1 MGAPRSHFVPKIFSF
16 GFDQAGFATILR
28 AGSAFS
34 SISTSASFS
43 TALASDFLSRCAYRM
58 VTRRTEADIE
68 EFFEDVRMIAES
80 RDYEDPGDRQ
90 ERGEN

>member
-1 MGAPRSHFVPKIFSF
+1 
-16 GFDQAGFATILR
+16 
-28 AGSAFS
+28 
-34 SISTSASFS
+34 
-43 TALASDFLSRCAYRM
+43 M

-90 ERGEN
+90 ERGES